1 MPPAEINDGEG
12 GGGEGGGGRQSV
24 RAVDELSRAATARN
38 STRRVPHRREDR
50 KTQLLSL
57 SLSLS
62 LSLCPVRR
70 VPSKFPRRARF
81 CPTRETFF
89 RLRRGKTAARARRM
103 TD

>member
-1 MPPAEINDGEG
+1 
-12 GGGEGGGGRQSV
+12 V

-62 LSLCPVRR
+62 LFPFVPFVVSRRNFHEEPASARLVRLF
-70 VPSKFPRRARF
+70 SDF
-81 CPTRETFF
+81 EG
-89 RLRRGKTAARARRM
+89 GKLPPELDA
-103 TD
+103 